1 MDFRVWPHPKNRTKK
16 KEAGLIYL
24 AQPKADWGQTWPSL
38 ALSWAEQEGPKLEP
52 SGSKLGPCW
61 PKLTPSRANV
71 ADMPDRNGASGRFW
85 TNLQNVQMTTITCTG
100 QGGHGLKLYRSD
112 RSVRFLST
120 PKLTRLGTFGV
131 RIDLHFVWQAWHS
144 WHWVGSGGALGPRW
158 CHGCSFVW
166 QAWHLEASTSILC
179 GRRGTWCNCL

>member
-1 MDFRVWPHPKNRTKK
+1 MSPILKPYGHQLGANLLPNGRHLGAKSGR
-16 KEAGLIYL
+16 
-24 AQPKADWGQTWPSL
+24 
-38 ALSWAEQEGPKLEP
+38 SWSQLV
-52 SGSKLGPCW
+52 LGRCW

-144 WHWVGSGGALGPRW
+144 WHWAGSGGALGPRW

-166 QAWHLEASTSILC
+166 QAWHFEASTSILC